1 MTAAIHVAGTQPEPA
16 TPESAAVAI
25 VGGGAAGL
33 MTAIW
38 AARVARESA
47 PATRALLPRI
57 VVLDGARTLGAKIL
71 VAGGGRCN
79 VTHVAVTERDF
90 NGSTP
95 AAIKRVLQRFPVEA
109 TVAFFEALGVPLKRE
124 QTGKLFPVSDSA
136 RDVLN
141 ALTGECRRLGVEL
154 RHPWRVSSVHSP
166 KPGSP
171 FVLRSD
177 RGEVLAAAR
186 VVLATGGKSLPKS
199 GSDGAGYQLARQF
212 GHRVEQL
219 VPALVPLVLDQR
231 ATPLTGL
238 SGISAR
244 VGLEV
249 RSGTGK
255 RLWSTEG
262 EMLCTH
268 VGVSGPAVL
277 DASRHYLVTREQD
290 SRACLVVNWLPA
302 LSAEAADQSLQ
313 QLGSSTPGAWLR
325 RALPERLARTLC
337 EVAGVSASQPGAELT
352 REARARL
359 VRAITDMPLP
369 VTGDR
374 GFTHAEVTAGGV
386 PLAELR
392 LDSLESRLQPGLHLV
407 GEICDVD
414 GRIGGFNFQWAWA
427 SGSVAGQ
434 AVGRLS
440 TARPPVMEAQ

>member
-1 MTAAIHVAGTQPEPA
+1 
-16 TPESAAVAI
+16 VAI
-25 VGGGAAGL
+25 IGGGAAGL

-38 AARVARESA
+38 AARAAREGA
-47 PATRALLPRI
+47 PDTRAPKPRI

-95 AAIKRVLQRFPVEA
+95 AAIKRVLHRFPVDA

-124 QTGKLFPVSDSA
+124 DTGKLFPVSDCA

-141 ALTGECRRLGVEL
+141 ALTEECQRLGVEL
-154 RHPWRVSSVHSP
+154 RHPWRVSSVAASMP
-166 KPGSP
+166 ASS

-177 RGEVLAAAR
+177 RGEVLSATGI
-186 VVLATGGKSLPKS
+186 VLATGGKSLPKS
-199 GSDGAGYQLARQF
+199 GSDGAGHEFARQF
-212 GHRVEQL
+212 GHRIEQL

-238 SGISAR
+238 SGISAC

-262 EMLCTH
+262 EILCTH

-277 DASRHYLVTREQD
+277 DASRHYSVVRRQD
-290 SRACLVVNWLPA
+290 PRACLVVNWLPG
-302 LSAEAADQSLQ
+302 LSREAADRALQ
-313 QLGSSTPGAWLR
+313 QLGTSTPGVWLR
-325 RALPERLARTLC
+325 RALPERLARAVC
-337 EVAGVSASQPGAELT
+337 DVAGVSASRPGAELM
-352 REARARL
+352 REGRIRL
-359 VRAITDMPLP
+359 VQAVTEMHLP

-386 PLAELR
+386 PLSELR
-392 LDSLESRLQPGLHLV
+392 LDSLESRFQPGLHLV

-427 SGSVAGQ
+427 SGFVAGQ

-440 TARPPVMEAQ
+440 LARSLAMEAQ